1 MKMMNFALYV
11 DHDRYALVT
20 VLGIQH
26 MLRHSR
32 TTASEG
38 GHYIP
43 VLQRRKLGLREQ
55 NWISPSSRC

>member
-1 MKMMNFALYV
+1 MKMMSFALYV

-20 VLGIQH
+20 VLSIQH

-38 GHYIP
+38 GH
-43 VLQRRKLGLREQ
+43 
-55 NWISPSSRC
+55 